1 MKGGEKV
8 VIVTGTSSGIGFE
21 TAVLLARNG
30 FITYATM
37 RNPVKSTRLSDLAN
51 KEKLDIKIRKLD
63 VNDETGINET
73 IDQVISETGRID
85 VLVNNAGYAIFGALE
100 DTALDEIRE
109 QFETNFFG
117 PVRTIKAVIPI
128 MKKQNGGK
136 IINLSSMVGRFGVP
150 FNSAY
155 VASKFALEGITEST
169 RYELHDY
176 NIKIILVE
184 PGIIKSHFFQNV
196 KLSNKSTSGYSK
208 LLKKRMEGI
217 ETMLKKAT
225 HPEIVAEVIL
235 DIINSRNT
243 NIRYLVGHDAEFMLK
258 LKKNATD
265 EEFEDRLRKTFSS
278 GKGYIN

>member
-30 FITYATM
+30 FMTYATM

-278 GKGYIN
+278 GKGHIN

>member
-1 MKGGEKV
+1 MKRGEKV

-30 FITYATM
+30 FMTYATM
-37 RNPVKSTRLSDLAN
+37 RNPDKSTRLSELAN

-155 VASKFALEGITEST
+155 VASKFALEGITESI

-196 KLSNKSTSGYSK
+196 KLSNTSTSNYSK

-225 HPEIVAEVIL
+225 HPVTVAEVIL

-243 NIRYLVGHDAEFMLK
+243 NIRYLVGHDAEFMIK
-258 LKKNATD
+258 LKKNATE

>member
-30 FITYATM
+30 FMTYATM

-278 GKGYIN
+278 GKEYIN

>member
-1 MKGGEKV
+1 MKRGEKV

-30 FITYATM
+30 FMTYATM

-136 IINLSSMVGRFGVP
+136 IINKFYGRQ
-150 FNSAY
+150 
-155 VASKFALEGITEST
+155 IWCT
-169 RYELHDY
+169 
-176 NIKIILVE
+176 
-184 PGIIKSHFFQNV
+184 FQ
-196 KLSNKSTSGYSK
+196 
-208 LLKKRMEGI
+208 
-217 ETMLKKAT
+217 
-225 HPEIVAEVIL
+225 
-235 DIINSRNT
+235 
-243 NIRYLVGHDAEFMLK
+243 FC
-258 LKKNATD
+258 
-265 EEFEDRLRKTFSS
+265 LRS
-278 GKGYIN
+278 

>member
-1 MKGGEKV
+1 
-8 VIVTGTSSGIGFE
+8 
-21 TAVLLARNG
+21 
-30 FITYATM
+30 
-37 RNPVKSTRLSDLAN
+37 
-51 KEKLDIKIRKLD
+51 
-63 VNDETGINET
+63 
-73 IDQVISETGRID
+73 
-85 VLVNNAGYAIFGALE
+85 
-100 DTALDEIRE
+100 
-109 QFETNFFG
+109 
-117 PVRTIKAVIPI
+117 
-128 MKKQNGGK
+128 
-136 IINLSSMVGRFGVP
+136 MVGRFGVP

-196 KLSNKSTSGYSK
+196 KLSNKSTSSYSK

>member
-1 MKGGEKV
+1 MKRGERV
-8 VIVTGTSSGIGFE
+8 VIVTGASSGIGFE
-21 TAVLLARNG
+21 TSLLLARNG
-30 FITYATM
+30 FMTYATM
-37 RNPVKSTRLSDLAN
+37 RNLDKSTRLSKLAN

-63 VNDETGINET
+63 VNDETGINKT

-100 DTALDEIRE
+100 DIALDEIRE

-128 MKKQNGGK
+128 MKKQKSGK
-136 IINLSSMVGRFGVP
+136 IINISSIVGKFGVP

-155 VASKFALEGITEST
+155 VASKFALEGITESI

-196 KLSNKSTSGYSK
+196 KLSNQSTSSYSK
-208 LLKKRMEGI
+208 LLKKRIEGI
-217 ETMLKKAT
+217 ETMLKQAT
-225 HPEIVAEVIL
+225 DPVIVAQAIL
-235 DIINSRNT
+235 DIINSRIT
-243 NIRYLVGHDAEFMLK
+243 NIRYPVGHDAKFIIK
-258 LKKNATD
+258 LKKNVTE
-265 EEFEDRLRKTFSS
+265 EEFEDRLRNTFSS

>member
-1 MKGGEKV
+1 MKRGEKV

-30 FITYATM
+30 FMTYATM
-37 RNPVKSTRLSDLAN
+37 RNPDKSTRLSELAN

-155 VASKFALEGITEST
+155 VASKFALEGITESI

-196 KLSNKSTSGYSK
+196 KLSNKSTSSYSK

-225 HPEIVAEVIL
+225 HPVTVAEVIL

>member
-1 MKGGEKV
+1 MKRGEKV

-30 FITYATM
+30 FMTYATM

>member
-30 FITYATM
+30 FMTYATM

-196 KLSNKSTSGYSK
+196 KLSNKSTSSYSK

-265 EEFEDRLRKTFSS
+265 EEFEDRLRKTFSR

>member
-30 FITYATM
+30 FMTYATM
-37 RNPVKSTRLSDLAN
+37 RNPNKSTRLSELAN

>member
-30 FITYATM
+30 FMTYATM

-100 DTALDEIRE
+100 DTALDEIKE

>member
-1 MKGGEKV
+1 M
-8 VIVTGTSSGIGFE
+8 
-21 TAVLLARNG
+21 
-30 FITYATM
+30 TYATM
-37 RNPVKSTRLSDLAN
+37 RNPDKSTRLSELAN

-63 VNDETGINET
+63 VNDETGINKT

-100 DTALDEIRE
+100 DIALHEIRE

-128 MKKQNGGK
+128 MKKQKSGK
-136 IINLSSMVGRFGVP
+136 IINISSMVGRFGVP

-155 VASKFALEGITEST
+155 VASKFALEGITESI

-196 KLSNKSTSGYSK
+196 KLSNQSTSNYSK
-208 LLKKRMEGI
+208 LLKERIQGI
-217 ETMLKKAT
+217 EAMLKKAT
-225 HPEIVAEVIL
+225 HPVIVAEAIL

-243 NIRYLVGHDAEFMLK
+243 NIRYPVGHDAEFMIK
-258 LKKNATD
+258 LKKNATE
-265 EEFEDRLRKTFSS
+265 EEFEDRLRNTFSS

>member
-1 MKGGEKV
+1 MKRGEKV

-30 FITYATM
+30 FMTYATM
-37 RNPVKSTRLSDLAN
+37 RNPDKSTRLSELAN

-155 VASKFALEGITEST
+155 VASKFALEGITESI

-196 KLSNKSTSGYSK
+196 KLSNTSTFSYSK

-217 ETMLKKAT
+217 KTMLKKAT
-225 HPEIVAEVIL
+225 HPVTVAEVIL

-243 NIRYLVGHDAEFMLK
+243 NIRYLVGHDAEFMIK
-258 LKKNATD
+258 LKKNATE